1 MIVPL
6 YRGLGS
12 EVVGEPGVVVSEQF
26 GTIPVRERAC
36 PLCGRDNCDRPS
48 GRYSHAPWAVKDCR
62 ACGFVYIDRAPDL
75 ALQFQTMAWE
85 RTTKLEETRRAKL
98 RPFSYKASKRTR
110 FRMHLL
116 PKRTVLG
123 YVAARIRVGN
133 VLDLGCGD
141 GHALASFPESFIPY
155 GIEISTEAAGIADRT
170 FRARGG
176 YVINAPCGEGIG
188 HFPDGFFAAA
198 SLRSYLEHEAE
209 PLAVLQGLARVL
221 TADGFAIVKVPNY
234 GSLNRRIMGK
244 RWCGFRYPDHL
255 NYFTPRTFAAM
266 AARAGFGAR
275 FGLTG
280 RLPTSDNM
288 WAVLAKGSGV

>member
-1 MIVPL
+1 M
-6 YRGLGS
+6 RGS
-12 EVVGEPGVVVSEQF
+12 GVVLSDDF
-26 GTIPVRERAC
+26 GIVPVRERDC
-36 PLCGRDNCDRPS
+36 PLCGESSSGVPS
-48 GRYSHAPWAVKDCR
+48 GRYSRAPWTVKDCPV
-62 ACGFVYIDRAPDL
+62 CGFVYIDRAPEF
-75 ALQFQTMAWE
+75 AVQFETMAWE
-85 RTTKLEETRRAKL
+85 RTTKVEEQRRAEL

-141 GHALASFPESFIPY
+141 GQAMASFPESFVPY
-155 GIEISTEAAGIADRT
+155 GIEISTKAAALADHA
-170 FRARGG
+170 FRERGG
-176 YVINAPCGEGIG
+176 YAINAACVEGLRR
-188 HFPDGFFAAA
+188 FPAGFFAAA

-209 PLAVLQGLARVL
+209 PLPVLQQLSRALAPG
-221 TADGFAIVKVPNY
+221 GFAVVKVPNY
-234 GSLNRRIMGK
+234 GSLNRRIMGR

-255 NYFTPRTFAAM
+255 NYFTPRTLSGM
-266 AARAGFGAR
+266 AERAGFTAS

-288 WAVLAKGSGV
+288 WAVLAKPGG